1 MKNQNEQIRKAMK
14 LIGKVTL
21 DTLPDIL
28 NLIPVVGIP
37 IGAGA
42 KILIGGVGENQEI
55 NEANRIDQQIKEL
68 KDAIDKNSISENQ
81 IVTSI
86 QTQVMNLFRDEN
98 EKRQAYMF
106 GISLYSLNSEDISE
120 EIKKKLRDVFSGE
133 FEYKNKYKDLADS
146 ISEFIDEYCGGS
158 GSISEGE
165 EYYFLDDA
173 LVINFWTD
181 YDNYIRNDKDI
192 LDFISNLNEF
202 VNNVVFFD
210 YAIF

>member
-37 IGAGA
+37 MGAGA

-55 NEANRIDQQIKEL
+55 NEANRIDQQINEL
-68 KDAIDKNSISENQ
+68 KDAIDKKLISENQ

-106 GISLYSLNSEDISE
+106 GVSLYSLNNEDISE
-120 EIKKKLRDVFSGE
+120 EIKKELRDVFSGE
-133 FEYKNKYKDLADS
+133 FEYENKYKDLAES
-146 ISEFIDEYCGGS
+146 ISEFIGEYCGGS

-181 YDNYIRNDKDI
+181 YENYIRNDQDI
-192 LDFISNLNEF
+192 LEFISSLNEF
-202 VNNVVFFD
+202 VNDVVFFD